1 LFFVALIVIANHCF
15 SLVYSQCPKGSKD
28 LGEKCDGDEDC
39 CNRDD
44 PSDASL
50 VCHHNGLFDK
60 ECTQFT
66 CEVGTQK
73 IAKLQSKIV
82 AVGAALFSEGTYTL
96 WSISGNNCGGTGS
109 RRKCIQSHVIF
120 GSTNYPNNVNCV
132 FTALVSG
139 QATLT
144 YVGIE
149 DGGDGCKFDGL

>member
-28 LGEKCDGDEDC
+28 LGKKCDGDEDC

-50 VCHHNGLFDK
+50 VCHHNGLFDT

-73 IAKLQSKIV
+73 IAELQSKIV
-82 AVGAALFSEGTYTL
+82 AVGAACSQ
-96 WSISGNNCGGTGS
+96 
-109 RRKCIQSHVIF
+109 K
-120 GSTNYPNNVNCV
+120 
-132 FTALVSG
+132 ALVPSG
-139 QATLT
+139 QSLGITVVALALAESAFSPMSSLEALT
-144 YVGIE
+144 TPTT
-149 DGGDGCKFDGL
+149 